1 MPRDPAS
8 SSPGSQSSLREANRS
23 RIVAAVKR
31 FGGLTQVELAAATG
45 LSTATVSTIVKE
57 LAGAGVVETETTS
70 RSGRRALRVTI
81 SRGAGLVAGVHVG
94 HRALAVALGDLADDV
109 VAEQSLPLPAEH
121 RADTTLDRAALL
133 VVDLLERIGAD
144 LDELLGIGVA
154 IAAPVDLGTGVITV
168 RGALRGWEGVPVA
181 QVLSKRLAKPVHV
194 DTDAGLGAL
203 AEHRTGAG
211 RDVQDLLYVRLS
223 YGVSGG
229 LVLGGRL
236 HHGGSGAAGQ
246 LGHVQVSP
254 AGPICP
260 CGNRGCLDTEVGENA
275 LLEHLRPAL
284 GEVTLRDVV
293 RLAGQG
299 DPGCVR
305 ALADAAR
312 RTGQVVAGLVTMIDP
327 QRVVVGGELAQAGEP
342 VVGALRDAVRHHAL
356 PHRFAPVDVV
366 AGALGARAEL
376 LGALELARRETDV
389 VEGVAR

>member
-1 MPRDPAS
+1 MPRDPAA

-94 HRALAVALGDLADDV
+94 PRSLAVALGDLAHDV

-121 RADTTLDRAALL
+121 RSDTTLDHAALL
-133 VVDLLERIGAD
+133 VVDLLERVAGD

-181 QVLSKRLAKPVHV
+181 QVLSKRLARPVHV
-194 DTDAGLGAL
+194 DADAGLGAL
-203 AEHRTGAG
+203 AEHRIGAG
-211 RDVQDLLYVRLS
+211 REVQDLLYVRLS
-223 YGVSGG
+223 HGMSGG

-236 HHGGSGAAGQ
+236 HHGGSGTAGQ
-246 LGHVQVSP
+246 LGHVQVDP
-254 AGPICP
+254 GGPICL

-275 LLEHLRPAL
+275 LLEHLRPAH

-299 DPGCVR
+299 NPGCVR
-305 ALADAAR
+305 ALADAAH

-327 QRVVVGGELAQAGEP
+327 QLVVVGGELAQAGEP
-342 VVGALRDAVRHHAL
+342 VVGALRESVHRHAL
-356 PHRFAPVDVV
+356 PHRFSPVEVV
-366 AGALGARAEL
+366 AGALGNRAEL